1 MQHLQYL
8 GWNNFACVHFM
19 YIVLRTL
26 TTLRMTLD
34 ETGQS
39 RIAQCKIFDAKKLYN
54 IELLN
59 LTIRNEIKCDLIS
72 VCGYIYF
79 LVLFLECFLR
89 SLFDWFLTCKIDSL
103 KFWNFYFIHVTAVW
117 NYTIFKRNSIEND
130 PDINQFA

>member
-1 MQHLQYL
+1 MRLRALQAYRFKKSYNAL
-8 GWNNFACVHFM
+8 NDFLPPQNPNT
-19 YIVLRTL
+19 Y
-26 TTLRMTLD
+26 D
-34 ETGQS
+34 ETLAEN
-39 RIAQCKIFDAKKLYN
+39 RIAQCKIFDVKKLYN
-54 IELLN
+54 IELVN
-59 LTIRNEIKCDLIS
+59 LTIQNEIKCDLIS